1 MAGLGRVQ
9 QRFNA
14 AVVGVLAALVSFARG
29 GEKDAK
35 GQASVGIGHPIH
47 AKYLRTQNYG
57 RATGRDLQLYPGY
70 CSGAQE
76 TARRSRA
83 INRSLTSALQHA
95 TGDIV

>member
-35 GQASVGIGHPIH
+35 GQAAAGTGHPIH
-47 AKYLRTQNYG
+47 AKYLRSQNYG
-57 RATGRDLQLYPGY
+57 RATGRGLSRYPGY
-70 CSGAQE
+70 CYGAQE
-76 TARRSRA
+76 TARRAARMED
-83 INRSLTSALQHA
+83 AL
-95 TGDIV
+95 